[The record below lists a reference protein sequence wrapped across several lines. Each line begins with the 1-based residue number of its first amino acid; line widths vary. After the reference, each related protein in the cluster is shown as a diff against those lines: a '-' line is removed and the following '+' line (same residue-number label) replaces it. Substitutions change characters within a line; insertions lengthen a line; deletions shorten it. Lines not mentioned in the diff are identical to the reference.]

1 MNPTLLTIGLFC
13 IRLYTILE
21 MKLRI
26 WCMYLTTNSSTV
38 RSIIYHVQYIFYR
51 VRQLL
56 YAYKVEPPYAYWS
69 LSHYDTQLNEMIL
82 PLVQADITAE
92 FSYMMSIVSKTSGH
106 NMDCLYYAANETI
119 VLSRIHSDTALATTR
134 IRNPFVTVEYT
145 HPEMNEPI
153 VIDLDNRWFVVGNE
167 ILSKVFVARYL
178 AYQSKPYVFDDRYIL
193 HIMDTK
199 IQMKTVKSNE
209 FVLIDDKSYSIGA
222 GNRKGGGKGEPSVPS

>member
-1 MNPTLLTIGLFC
+1 MNPTLFAIGLLC
-13 IRLYTILE
+13 IRYYTILE

-26 WCMYLTTNSSTV
+26 WWHYITTNSPFV
-38 RSIIYHVQYIFYR
+38 RSILYQVQYILYR
-51 VRQLL
+51 IRQLL
-56 YAYKVEPPYAYWS
+56 YANKIEPPYAYWS
-69 LSHYDTQLNEMIL
+69 LSHYDTQLKELVL
-82 PLVQADITAE
+82 PLVQADINAE
-92 FSYMMSIVSKTSGH
+92 FSHMISLVGKTSGR
-106 NMDCLYYAANETI
+106 NLDCLYYAANDTTI
-119 VLSRIHSDTALATTR
+119 LSRIHYDDFSPSSSK

-209 FVLIDDKSYSIGA
+209 FVLIDDKSYRIEA
-222 GNRKGGGKGEPSVPS
+222 GNLRLSPLRG